1 MKKTNNQIVLD
12 ITLDENNIPSAIR
25 WTADDGPDAGVSHE
39 VKAFLLSLCDA
50 GTGDTLKIDL
60 WTKDFQI
67 QEMNSMVFFTLKSL
81 ADTYL
86 RATDNKALATDLRRF
101 SEYFADQCKIK
112 DEEATKN

>member
-1 MKKTNNQIVLD
+1 MNKSNNQI
-12 ITLDENNIPSAIR
+12 IINISLDENKIPSVIH

-60 WTKDFQI
+60 WTKDFQVH
-67 QEMNSMVFFTLKSL
+67 EMNRMVFFTLKSL

-86 RATDNKALATDLRRF
+86 RATDNKPLATDIRRF
-101 SEYFADQCKIK
+101 GEYFAEQCKLK
-112 DEEATKN
+112 DHQ